1 MFASK
6 YISDVIPSLKHS
18 DTGVNALNW
27 MEVYRIS
34 HLPVVSNE
42 KFMGVISDA
51 EIYDLDKAEEQ
62 IGSYILQLQ
71 NIYIKENQHVYE
83 ALRLM
88 FQNNLSIIPVVDEEL
103 KYMGV
108 ISHREVMEALNDII
122 NLQNPGG
129 ILVIEMPIQNY
140 SMVEVSQIVESNNA
154 RILSSY
160 VSSSDSITALLT
172 LKINSENLS
181 AIIKTFERYDY
192 YIKYSF
198 NTNDLNESITRERY
212 ESLINYLNV

>member
-1 MFASK
+1 MFAIK
-6 YISDVIPSLKHS
+6 YISDVIPALKNS

-42 KFMGVISDA
+42 KFIGVLSDA
-51 EIYDLDKAEEQ
+51 EIYDLNKADEQ
-62 IGSYILQLQ
+62 IASYTLQLQ

-88 FQNNLSIIPVVDEEL
+88 FQNNLSIIPVVDDEL
-103 KYMGV
+103 KYLGV
-108 ISHREVMEALNDII
+108 ISYRELMEALNDII

-129 ILVIEMPIQNY
+129 LLVLEMPVQNY
-140 SMVEVSQIVESNNA
+140 SLVEVSQIVESNNA

-172 LKINSENLS
+172 LKINSEDLS
-181 AIIKTFERYDY
+181 AIIQTFERYDY

-198 NTNDLNESITRERY
+198 NTNDLSESITRERY
-212 ESLINYLNV
+212 ESLMNYLNV

>member
-51 EIYDLDKAEEQ
+51 EIYDLNKAEEQ